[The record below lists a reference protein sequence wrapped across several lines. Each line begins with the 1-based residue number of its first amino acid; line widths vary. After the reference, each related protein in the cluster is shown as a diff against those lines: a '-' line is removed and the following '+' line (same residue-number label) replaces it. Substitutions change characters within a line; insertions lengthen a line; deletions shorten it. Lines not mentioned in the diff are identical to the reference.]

1 MNTSDLI
8 VIGGGAA
15 GMSIAA
21 AAKRARPE
29 WRVVVIEAGNWISY
43 ASCGIPYYIG
53 GEVKSLDSMIV
64 LDPKTALEKKGI
76 EALIK
81 HRIESIDPN
90 AKTVTVV
97 ELDNDRRFEMKYG
110 KLAFAT
116 GASPV
121 IPPIPGIECDGVFTV
136 RAIDD
141 GERIKR
147 FIEANEAKNAVILGA
162 GLVGMEMAESL
173 RNLGLSVTV
182 IELQSTALGLSD
194 SKMSQAIVS
203 HGESHGVKFIFGG
216 KVTDFES
223 KDGKLVSV
231 HTDDEEIPADIA
243 IVGTGIKPNVELAHT
258 IGLELGACGAIYVD
272 LQGAASRPGIY
283 AAGDC
288 AQIRDLVTGKWVWF
302 PLGTTANR
310 QGRAVGYSLAG
321 RITQFKGIVRAA
333 IAKFF
338 ALGIVSIGVPKHE
351 IETIGWQ
358 IAETTIKANSHSGYY
373 PGHEP
378 VFVHLYSDLGT
389 GRILGGQYIG
399 PWRSAKRFD
408 IIAAAVAGRM
418 TTEDLAYL
426 DIPYAPP
433 FGTVWDP
440 INIAA
445 RKLMI

>member
-29 WRVVVIEAGNWISY
+29 WRIVVIETGNWISY
-43 ASCGIPYYIG
+43 ASCGIPYFIS
-53 GEVKSLDSMIV
+53 GEVESLDSMTI
-64 LDPKTALEKKGI
+64 LNPETALEKKGI

-97 ELDNDRRFEMKYG
+97 ELDNDRKFEMAYN

-121 IPPIPGIECDGVFTV
+121 IPPIPGIECDGIFTV
-136 RAIDD
+136 KSIDD

-147 FIEANEAKNAVILGA
+147 YIEGNEARSAVVIGA
-162 GLVGMEMAESL
+162 GFVGMEMTESL

-182 IELQSTALGLSD
+182 LELQATALGLSD
-194 SKMSQAIVS
+194 SKMSQAIIA

-216 KVTDFES
+216 KVADFES
-223 KDGKLVSV
+223 KDGKLISV
-231 HTDDEEIPADIA
+231 HTADEEIPADVA
-243 IVGTGIKPNVELAHT
+243 IVSTGIKPDVELAHA
-258 IGLELGACGAIYVD
+258 IGLESGACGAIYVD
-272 LQGAASRPGIY
+272 LQGATSRPGIY

-288 AQIRDLVTGKWVWF
+288 AQIRDLVTGKWVWS

-321 RITQFKGIVRAA
+321 KITQFKGVVRAA
-333 IAKFF
+333 ITRFF
-338 ALGIVSIGVPKHE
+338 ELGIVSIGVPKHE
-351 IETIGWQ
+351 IEKIGWQ
-358 IAETTIKANSHSGYY
+358 ITETTIKANSHSGYY

-378 VFVHLYSDLGT
+378 VFVHLYSDSGT

-445 RKLMI
+445 RKLIV